1 MGGWF
6 SKQPQLSTAD
16 EHRLS
21 RKCKSLSHAY
31 ARCHKANPND
41 AQACNNL
48 QTSLVMC
55 YAQGEGGGLL
65 LGFHLCVVVGCVG
78 SVSGVGLGG
87 CGAVCIVA
95 FVGCVSVAGERV
107 PMLPVWIPWAETE
120 LFESSMLSFMRVS
133 TYHAYERQHAA
144 LDELCF

>member
-55 YAQGEGGGLL
+55 YAQD
-65 LGFHLCVVVGCVG
+65 LCKE
-78 SVSGVGLGG
+78 
-87 CGAVCIVA
+87 AA
-95 FVGCVSVAGERV
+95 AAHERCY
-107 PMLPVWIPWAETE
+107 MSLINTGRYQGKMHCDETVQQMKDC
-120 LFESSMLSFMRVS
+120 LKRYKLYPFSPSL
-133 TYHAYERQHAA
+133 
-144 LDELCF
+144 